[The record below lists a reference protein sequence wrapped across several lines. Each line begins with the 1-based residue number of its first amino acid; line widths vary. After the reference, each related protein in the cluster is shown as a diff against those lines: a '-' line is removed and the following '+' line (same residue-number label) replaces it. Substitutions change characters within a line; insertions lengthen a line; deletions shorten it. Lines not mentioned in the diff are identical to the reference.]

1 MTAYCL
7 RCKTHTEMTR
17 TRVSTTKN
25 NRASIKG
32 DCVRCGGSMH
42 RIASTR
48 DAEALK

>member
-7 RCKTHTEMTR
+7 RCKTHTEMIQ

-32 DCVRCGGSMH
+32 DCSQCGGNMH
-42 RIASTR
+42 RIASIR
-48 DAEALK
+48 DAAALK